1 MSVRNIFDRE
11 KRAARRERLLRLF
24 AWTCFIAIA
33 MLALDNVGAA
43 AVLF

>member
-11 KRAARRERLLRLF
+11 KRMARRERLLSLF
-24 AWTCFIAIA
+24 AWSCFVALA
-33 MLALDNVGAA
+33 LLALDNVGAA